1 MYLPPLRRRRTT
13 SRSTKLI
20 RNFERLKHFVT
31 GRTVTIVILI
41 LLAISGSA
49 RGQNLAAGSVG
60 AEPEEDRLAREV
72 DDPTAI
78 LMQFQFQD
86 LYTPRNFQT
95 SAQTNTIQLR
105 PVVPIEAFSAFP
117 FQQIIRPT
125 FKVESIATSSSS
137 STITEFTD
145 MQLLDL
151 FISNWPDPKETGF
164 GWGVGPTFVFP
175 TGRDPASGKHAWE
188 VGPAVAAKYLG
199 VPHLMVSF
207 LFQNPISI
215 GYTNSSA
222 TPQSQMEFQP
232 AISYTLGHGWYVK
245 SSDSTWTVNW
255 RHGTSTTIPISLG
268 FGRVWKLLGLR
279 LNPWVSGEWTAYRQY
294 SKVTDATPMYTVRF
308 GLTLLFPD
316 LEL

>member
-1 MYLPPLRRRRTT
+1 MTA
-13 SRSTKLI
+13 
-20 RNFERLKHFVT
+20 
-31 GRTVTIVILI
+31 RTVPMLVIVLI
-41 LLAISGSA
+41 AMSGSA
-49 RGQNLAAGSVG
+49 RGQNLLAGSAG
-60 AEPEEDRLAREV
+60 AESEEDRLAQKVE
-72 DDPTAI
+72 DPTAI
-78 LMQFQFQD
+78 LMQLQLQD
-86 LYTPRNFQT
+86 LYTPKNFQT

-105 PVVPIEAFSAFP
+105 AVVPIEAFSGFP

-145 MQLLDL
+145 MELFDL

-188 VGPAVAAKYLG
+188 VGPAVGAKYQG
-199 VPHLMVSF
+199 VPRLMVGF
-207 LFQNPISI
+207 LFQNPISF

-222 TPQSQMEFQP
+222 KPQSQMEFQP
-232 AISYTLGHGWYVK
+232 IISYTFGHGWYVK

-255 RHGTSTTIPISLG
+255 RHGSSTTIPISLG
-268 FGRVWKLLGLR
+268 FGRVWKFEGIE

-294 SKVTDATPMYTVRF
+294 SKITPMYTVRF
-308 GLTLLFPD
+308 GVTLLFPD
-316 LEL
+316 LTL

>member
-1 MYLPPLRRRRTT
+1 
-13 SRSTKLI
+13 
-20 RNFERLKHFVT
+20 VT
-31 GRTVTIVILI
+31 GRIVKIFLFI
-41 LLAISGSA
+41 FLAISGNA
-49 RGQNLAAGSVG
+49 RGQSLLAGSAG
-60 AEPEEDRLAREV
+60 AESEEDRLAREV

-78 LMQFQFQD
+78 LMQLQLQD
-86 LYTPRNFQT
+86 LYTPKNFQT

-105 PVVPIEAFSAFP
+105 AVVPIEAFSGFP
-117 FQQIIRPT
+117 FQQVIRPT

-145 MQLLDL
+145 MELFDL

-175 TGRDPASGKHAWE
+175 TGRDPTAGKHAWE
-188 VGPAVAAKYLG
+188 VGPAAAAKYLG
-199 VPHLMVSF
+199 VPHLMIGF
-207 LFQNPISI
+207 LFQNPISL

-232 AISYTLGHGWYVK
+232 IISYTFGHGWYVK

-255 RHGTSTTIPISLG
+255 RHGGSTTIPISLG
-268 FGRVWKLLGLR
+268 FGRVWKFEGIE

-294 SKVTDATPMYTVRF
+294 SKITPMYTVRF
-308 GLTLLFPD
+308 GLTLLLPD
-316 LEL
+316 LKL